1 MESLASDDINYGI
14 LIGCIGLI
22 GYSFVEILL
31 LGIGFNL
38 SLNLENGELNE
49 VGNKIK

>member
-1 MESLASDDINYGI
+1 MCDDTNCGI

-22 GYSFVEILL
+22 GYSFVEVLL

-38 SLNLENGELNE
+38 TLNLENGELNE
-49 VGNKIK
+49 MKNKIKLT